1 MDFNTIKTI
10 FRDFTIR
17 KKLNVLLMSAG
28 TVAVLLACIVF
39 YFMTTSHFRKAY
51 EDDLTSLARIIGH
64 NCEAS
69 LAFRIPEEAERVLA
83 SLAVRPSVVYAVVRD
98 LNGNILAAYEKDPQ
112 GVRVPGKRSEE
123 ALSGYLKVNHDI
135 RMGSSV
141 IGSLALYDNMS
152 GINKARLL
160 AVSVMFFALFV
171 SMCMAFAMVSP
182 LQRLISGPIVAL
194 SASAERI
201 SEEQDFSLRAEKQGN
216 DEVGHLVDAFN
227 NMIVQVEKR
236 NKELLASE
244 KRFRSLVDQAVD
256 AFFLLDHDGRIVD
269 VNQRACDS
277 LGYTREELLSLTFR
291 DIDGN
296 DESAVT
302 EEKPWAHLQLFVTV
316 TNESMHRRKDGTT
329 FPVEM
334 RLGLVDI
341 GGGLFVMGST
351 RDISERREA
360 EAERRKLESRL
371 LQSQKMEAV
380 GVLAGGIAHDFNNIL
395 TAIIGYVELAKMK
408 LDRDNPAYNSLE
420 QVLKAGMRAS
430 DLVKQILTFSRQTI
444 QDKTPVKVQLV
455 IKEALKL
462 LRASIPTSIEIKQNI
477 DSDCGSVLANPTQ
490 IHQILM
496 NLCTNAYHAMRTSG
510 GVLGVSLEPL
520 EITGNDVNKLLDL
533 SPGRYV
539 RLTVSDT
546 GHGMDKD
553 VLERIFEPYF
563 TTKSLG
569 EGTGMGLSVV
579 HGIVKSYQGHISV
592 YSEPGIGTIFNV
604 YLPMI
609 DDAPACVTADRK
621 ALERGSERL
630 LIVDDEEQI
639 VVMEKEMFTQI
650 GYAVTACLTPEQALE
665 TFRKSPDAFDL
676 VITDMTM
683 PKMTGDKLA
692 LELLRTRP
700 DIPIILCTGFSERIN
715 EEAAK
720 AIGIRE
726 YVMKPIVLTEF
737 SETIRKVLG
746 PKTCEN
752 TDTTRS

>member
-1 MDFNTIKTI
+1 MDFNAIKTI
-10 FRDFTIR
+10 VRDLTIR
-17 KKLNVLLMSAG
+17 KKLVVLLMSAG
-28 TVAVLLACIVF
+28 TVAVLLACLVF
-39 YFMTTSHFRKAY
+39 YFLTTNHFRKAY

-69 LAFRIPEEAERVLA
+69 VAFRIPEEADRVLS
-83 SLAVRPSVVYAVVRD
+83 SLSVRTSVVYAVVKD
-98 LNGNILAAYEKDPQ
+98 PSGNVLAAYEKDSH
-112 GVRVPGKRSEE
+112 GGRGSGRRSEE
-123 ALSGYLKVNHDI
+123 SLSGYLKVSREI
-135 RMGSSV
+135 SMGGSI
-141 IGSLALYDNMS
+141 IGYLDLYDDMS
-152 GINKARLL
+152 GINKARLV
-160 AVSVMFFALFV
+160 AVSAMFFALFA
-171 SMCMAFAMVSP
+171 SMCIAFAMVSP
-182 LQRLISGPIVAL
+182 LQRMISGPIVAL

-216 DEVGHLVDAFN
+216 DEVGNLVDAFN

-236 NKELLASE
+236 NRELLASE

-256 AFFLLDHDGRIVD
+256 AFFLFDPDGRIVD

-277 LGYTREELLSLTFR
+277 LGYTREELLSMTFR
-291 DIDGN
+291 DIDIN
-296 DESAVT
+296 ARSSET
-302 EEKPWAHLQLFVTV
+302 EEKPWAYLQLFVPV
-316 TNESMHRRKDGTT
+316 TNESIQLRKDGLT

-341 GGGLFVMGST
+341 GGHLFVMGSA
-351 RDISERREA
+351 RDISERMEA

-395 TAIIGYVELAKMK
+395 TAIIGYVELAKIK
-408 LDRDNPAYNSLE
+408 LARDNPAYNHLE

-430 DLVKQILTFSRQTI
+430 DLVKQILTFSRQSI
-444 QDKTPVKVQLV
+444 QDLSPVQVQPI
-455 IKEALKL
+455 IKEAVKL

-477 DSDCGSVLANPTQ
+477 ADCGSVLANPTQ

-520 EITGNDVNKLLDL
+520 EITGDDVNKLLDL

-546 GHGMDKD
+546 GHGMDKA
-553 VLERIFEPYF
+553 VLKRIFEPYF
-563 TTKSLG
+563 TTKLPG

-592 YSEPGIGTIFNV
+592 YSEPEIGTIFNV
-604 YLPMI
+604 YLPML
-609 DDAPACVTADRK
+609 DSAPVNGTPVHK

-630 LIVDDEEQI
+630 LIVDDEEPI
-639 VVMEKEMFTQI
+639 VTMEKEMFTQL
-650 GYAVTACLTPEQALE
+650 GYSVTACLTPEQALE
-665 TFRKSPDAFDL
+665 TFRNDPEAFDL

-692 LELLRTRP
+692 LELLRLKP
-700 DIPIILCTGFSERIN
+700 GLPIILCTGFSERIN

-737 SETIRKVLG
+737 SGTIRKVLG
-746 PKTCEN
+746 QKVCQG
-752 TDTTRS
+752 D

>member
-1 MDFNTIKTI
+1 MDFNAIKTLV
-10 FRDFTIR
+10 RDLTIR
-17 KKLNVLLMSAG
+17 KKLVVLLMSAG
-28 TVAVLLACIVF
+28 TVAVLLACLVF
-39 YFMTTSHFRKAY
+39 YFLTTNHFRKAY

-69 LAFRIPEEAERVLA
+69 VAFRIPEEADRVLS
-83 SLAVRPSVVYAVVRD
+83 SLSVRTSVVYAVVRD
-98 LNGNILAAYEKDPQ
+98 PNGNVLAAYEKDSH
-112 GVRVPGKRSEE
+112 GGRGGGRRSEE
-123 ALSGYLKVNHDI
+123 SLSGYLKVSREI
-135 RMGSSV
+135 SMGGSV
-141 IGSLALYDNMS
+141 IGYLDLYDDMS
-152 GINKARLL
+152 GINKARLV
-160 AVSVMFFALFV
+160 AVSAMFFALFV
-171 SMCMAFAMVSP
+171 SMCIAFAMVSP
-182 LQRLISGPIVAL
+182 LQRMISGPIVAL

-216 DEVGHLVDAFN
+216 DEVGNLVDAFN

-236 NKELLASE
+236 NRELLASE

-256 AFFLLDHDGRIVD
+256 AFFLFDPDGRIVD

-277 LGYTREELLSLTFR
+277 LGYTREELLSMTFR
-291 DIDGN
+291 DIDVN
-296 DESAVT
+296 ARSSVT
-302 EEKPWAHLQLFVTV
+302 EETPWAYLQLFVPV
-316 TNESMHRRKDGTT
+316 TNESMQLRKDGLT

-341 GGGLFVMGST
+341 GGHLFVMGSA
-351 RDISERREA
+351 RNISERMEA

-395 TAIIGYVELAKMK
+395 TAIIGYVELAKIK
-408 LDRDNPAYNSLE
+408 LARDNPAYNHLE

-430 DLVKQILTFSRQTI
+430 DLVKQILTFSRQSI
-444 QDKTPVKVQLV
+444 QDLSPVQVQPI
-455 IKEALKL
+455 IKEAVKL

-477 DSDCGSVLANPTQ
+477 APDCGSVLANPTQ

-520 EITGNDVNKLLDL
+520 EITGDDVNKLLDL

-546 GHGMDKD
+546 GHGMDKA
-553 VLERIFEPYF
+553 VLKRIFEPYF
-563 TTKSLG
+563 TTKLPG

-592 YSEPGIGTIFNV
+592 YSEPEIGTIFNV
-604 YLPMI
+604 YLPMLES
-609 DDAPACVTADRK
+609 APVNGTAVHK

-630 LIVDDEEQI
+630 LIVDDEEPI
-639 VVMEKEMFTQI
+639 VMMEKEMFTQL
-650 GYAVTACLTPEQALE
+650 GYSVTACLTPEQALE
-665 TFRKSPDAFDL
+665 TFRNSPEAFDL

-692 LELLRTRP
+692 LELLRLKP
-700 DIPIILCTGFSERIN
+700 GLPIILCTGFSERIN

-737 SETIRKVLG
+737 SGTIRKVLG
-746 PKTCEN
+746 TS
-752 TDTTRS
+752 TI